1 MALDF
6 SGIPEHAERKDGVSV
21 NVTAESRTPFAGETL
36 SHADGRIYI
45 DRGFFEGR
53 VDVTD
58 TYAAWFRRQPQV
70 HSVSFTWT
78 EPPLDQETE
87 DA

>member
-6 SGIPEHAERKDGVSV
+6 SGIPDHAERKDGVSV
-21 NVTAESRTPFAGETL
+21 VTS
-36 SHADGRIYI
+36 
-45 DRGFFEGR
+45 DRGNPFPWTVPLRFDGESVIAQYLVGEI
-53 VDVTD
+53 DITEQ
-58 TYAAWFRRQPQV
+58 YNAWVASQPQV
-70 HSVSFTWT
+70 HSVTFTWT